1 MKKFIIISCVVVL
14 LIFAGNIAY
23 YNLGI
28 YIDLNPNTPVT
39 TYYQERCIWALLSR
53 RNSTIINLCVMVSK
67 HSHKQNSSEIAE
79 IPVYTF
85 GLSYKYVVMLCKS
98 RGNRDSITGN
108 KLNRWKGFSW
118 LNYSGLCN
126 VIMCFIFKNAMES

>member
-1 MKKFIIISCVVVL
+1 
-14 LIFAGNIAY
+14 
-23 YNLGI
+23 
-28 YIDLNPNTPVT
+28 
-39 TYYQERCIWALLSR
+39 
-53 RNSTIINLCVMVSK
+53 MVSK

-108 KLNRWKGFSW
+108 KLNR
-118 LNYSGLCN
+118 
-126 VIMCFIFKNAMES
+126 